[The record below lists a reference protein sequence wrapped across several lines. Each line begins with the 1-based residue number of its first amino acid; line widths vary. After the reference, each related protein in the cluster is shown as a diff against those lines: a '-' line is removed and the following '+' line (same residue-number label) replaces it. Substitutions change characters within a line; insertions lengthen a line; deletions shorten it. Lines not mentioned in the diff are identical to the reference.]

1 MSSSCSVVTRS
12 VVGVTVIA
20 LVIAT
25 MLSTMILPR
34 ATRAAVD
41 DPIAA
46 AVPDTAWLLINVT
59 TDLFGEQAMLADMLM
74 DRAGIGASIDD
85 AIARGPGWEQWN
97 DVFSAARPF
106 LGGEAAIF
114 LDQSVIPA
122 IVDASAGRPVPTRY
136 LDGIGLILSASDP
149 AATADAL
156 AALIDDGSTTA
167 AAPVNLEG
175 RFVYAITDSAPDGMN
190 GFLVPLDEVVAITLS
205 EATALS
211 VIASA
216 TGDEASLADSDAYAR
231 FTSVLP
237 EQRLG
242 MVYTNPEQIL
252 SMMRDVLAAQRDL
265 TQQERALAEQF
276 LFAAPPNPTVAV
288 LWADPEGFRLR
299 QVTNASRDPKPPVTD
314 ASSSLAPDAVS
325 AAAHELTVTSYDIYF
340 DPKEVSIPADTDVK
354 LTLPNEGAAPH
365 NFSIDALNVS
375 VNLSAG
381 VTAETTVNAAAGD
394 YEYYCNV
401 PGHKEAGMVGTLTAV
416 AGDGTAAPAGSAPA
430 ASAPA
435 DTVLFAAGSDLGASP
450 ALRALLPMLDVAASD
465 PSSGMGA
472 PVSSLLGFDIGE
484 DLLYHL
490 TGQWAVAGRLQLLAN
505 PPFTLS
511 MTAETDDPVA
521 LAETMAKVN
530 NVLLQQG
537 ALDTTFRESVMQG
550 GTIYSLAVDLDTE
563 YQDVPIEWG
572 VLNDRMV
579 LTFGLLVDNVL
590 KPPSSSLADAP
601 RYQAAMAHFPEERTY
616 ESYLD
621 IQPMIA
627 LANMAIS
634 SNVPAG
640 TLAPPTLALSWIAA
654 AAWQE
659 DDLAIN
665 EVMIGIP

>member
-1 MSSSCSVVTRS
+1 MSSSRSGVTRS

-25 MLSTMILPR
+25 LLSTVILPR
-34 ATRAAVD
+34 ATHAAVD

-59 TDLFGEQAMLADMLM
+59 TDLFGEQAVLADMLM

-85 AIARGPGWEQWN
+85 AIARGPGWAQWD

-122 IVDASAGRPVPTRY
+122 IVDASAGRSVPTRN
-136 LDGIGLILSASDP
+136 LDGIGFILSSSEP

-156 AALIDDGSTTA
+156 AALIDDGSTTV

-205 EATALS
+205 KATALS

-216 TGDEASLADSDAYAR
+216 EGDEASLADSDAYAR
-231 FTSVLP
+231 FTPNLP

-242 MVYTNPEQIL
+242 MVYTNPEWIL
-252 SMMRDVLAAQRDL
+252 ATMRDVLATQPDL
-265 TQQERALAEQF
+265 TQQQRALAEQF
-276 LFAAPPNPTVAV
+276 LSASSPSPTVAV

-299 QVTNASRDPKPPVTD
+299 QVTDGSGTPKPPVT
-314 ASSSLAPDAVS
+314 
-325 AAAHELTVTSYDIYF
+325 
-340 DPKEVSIPADTDVK
+340 
-354 LTLPNEGAAPH
+354 G
-365 NFSIDALNVS
+365 
-375 VNLSAG
+375 
-381 VTAETTVNAAAGD
+381 
-394 YEYYCNV
+394 
-401 PGHKEAGMVGTLTAV
+401 
-416 AGDGTAAPAGSAPA
+416 AGSI
-430 ASAPA
+430 PA
-435 DTVLFAAGSDLGASP
+435 DTVLFAAGSALGASP
-450 ALRALLPMLDVAASD
+450 ALRALLPMLDAAAAD
-465 PSSGMGA
+465 PASGMGA
-472 PVSSLLGFDIGE
+472 PLSSLLGFDIGE

-490 TGQWAVAGRLQLLAN
+490 TGQWAVSGQLQLLAN

-521 LAETMAKVN
+521 LAETMAKIN
-530 NVLLQQG
+530 NVLRQQG

-590 KPPSSSLADAP
+590 KSPSSSLADAL
-601 RYQAAMAHFPEERTY
+601 RYRAAMAHFPEDRTY

-634 SNVPAG
+634 SNAPAG
-640 TLAPPTLALSWIAA
+640 TVAPPTLALSWIAA

-659 DDLAIN
+659 GDLAIN